1 MKHTT
6 YCKLCGRLRD
16 AFACQD
22 CYDKDTEELQA
33 INDSLLA
40 VLEALTDHCCYMN
53 NMQHAGQDMLPI
65 DWSTLY
71 DLQNKARDAIKK
83 ATNV

>member
-1 MKHTT
+1 MKNTT

-40 VLEALTDHCCYMN
+40 ALELCQTRIFNYMSGMDEN
-53 NMQHAGQDMLPI
+53 RRPDATEELNDEAFLA
-65 DWSTLY
+65 
-71 DLQNKARDAIKK
+71 ARDAIKK
-83 ATNV
+83 ATHV